1 MNQIIITCPSCNE
14 TFSADEA
21 LRNHLKAKDA
31 QHAKE
36 IENNKK
42 IAQEKHNLE
51 LKLMEKRAAKIAED
65 KAKAEI
71 QQNKAKYN
79 LDLKLMEKK
88 AVEKAQSE
96 SIAKIKAAQ
105 AEVDK
110 AKKIQ
115 KEKEAEAE
123 KAKKIVQA
131 SKAKFELDMKKE
143 VEASKKAIEKEAQDK
158 FKAEI
163 QIAKIEAEKVK
174 KQQVAEKAK
183 HDLALKQVEK
193 KVAKEAQAESEKL
206 KKEIE
211 RKDKAREIQ
220 DKRHEKRIDE
230 MKKQMNQR
238 SVEIQGEVQEE
249 LIQDFLKSSFPEDTV
264 EEVKKGAKG
273 ADCLF
278 SINYKD
284 KKNLAQIY
292 FESKDHKYFKEEW
305 VDKLLKD
312 MKAKNI
318 GHSIL
323 VTTALPKDFNKAK
336 NGYVGRHGNRIII
349 IPDDDT
355 ILHAVVSLI
364 RGHLINMYKTKKNLN
379 VSKELTKLWDHIT
392 GPTFQIPMRTLYL
405 SINKSSELFEKE
417 KTFWN
422 KHLSNKERNLSDMK
436 EQFIDVVNSFTL
448 KVSDNLLPE
457 TFLQIETKPKKEKNG
472 KITLVSINKKLDN

>member
-1 MNQIIITCPSCNE
+1 MNQIKITCPNCNE

-51 LKLMEKRAAKIAED
+51 LKLMEKKAAKIAED
-65 KAKAEI
+65 KAKAQI
-71 QQNKAKYN
+71 QQNKAKHE
-79 LDLKLMEKK
+79 LDLKQMEKK
-88 AVEKAQSE
+88 AKEKAQSE
-96 SIAKIKAAQ
+96 SVAKIKAAQ
-105 AEVDK
+105 AE
-110 AKKIQ
+110 
-115 KEKEAEAE
+115 
-123 KAKKIVQA
+123 
-131 SKAKFELDMKKE
+131 
-143 VEASKKAIEKEAQDK
+143 
-158 FKAEI
+158 
-163 QIAKIEAEKVK
+163 AEKVK
-174 KQQVAEKAK
+174 KQQAEEKAK
-183 HDLALKQVEK
+183 HELDLKQVEK
-193 KVAKEAQAESEKL
+193 KIIKNAEAETEKL
-206 KKEIE
+206 KKEIVK
-211 RKDKAREIQ
+211 KDKAWEIQ
-220 DKRHEKRIDE
+220 EKRYEKRVDE

-238 SVEIQGEVQEE
+238 SVELQGEVQEE
-249 LIQDFLKSSFPEDTV
+249 LIQDFLRNSFPEDTV
-264 EEVKKGAKG
+264 EEIKKGARG

-292 FESKDHKYFKEEW
+292 FESKDHKSFKEEW

-312 MKAKNI
+312 MKTKNI

-364 RGHLINMYKTKKNLN
+364 RGNLINMYKTKKNLN

-392 GPTFQIPMRTLYL
+392 GPSFQIPMRTLYL
-405 SINKSSELFEKE
+405 SINKSHILLEKE

-422 KHLSNKERNLSDMK
+422 KHLSNKEKNLTDMK
-436 EQFIDVVNSFTL
+436 EQFLDVINSFTL
-448 KVSDNLLPE
+448 KVADNLLPE
-457 TFLQIETKPKKEKNG
+457 TLVQIETNSNREKNN
-472 KITLVSINKKLDN
+472 INPVSISKNKADN

>member
-1 MNQIIITCPSCNE
+1 MNQIKITWPNCNE

-21 LRNHLKAKDA
+21 LRNHLKAKDE

-51 LKLMEKRAAKIAED
+51 LKLMEKKAAKIAED
-65 KAKAEI
+65 KAKAQI
-71 QQNKAKYN
+71 QQNKAKHE
-79 LDLKLMEKK
+79 LDLKQMEKK
-88 AVEKAQSE
+88 AKEKAQSE
-96 SIAKIKAAQ
+96 SVAKIKAAQ
-105 AEVDK
+105 AE
-110 AKKIQ
+110 
-115 KEKEAEAE
+115 
-123 KAKKIVQA
+123 
-131 SKAKFELDMKKE
+131 
-143 VEASKKAIEKEAQDK
+143 
-158 FKAEI
+158 
-163 QIAKIEAEKVK
+163 AEKVK
-174 KQQVAEKAK
+174 KQQAEEKAK
-183 HDLALKQVEK
+183 HELDLKQVEK
-193 KVAKEAQAESEKL
+193 KIIKNAEAETEKL
-206 KKEIE
+206 KKEIVK
-211 RKDKAREIQ
+211 KDKAWEIQ
-220 DKRHEKRIDE
+220 EKRYEKRVDE

-238 SVEIQGEVQEE
+238 SVELQGEVQEE
-249 LIQDFLKSSFPEDTV
+249 LIQDFLRNSFPEDTV
-264 EEVKKGAKG
+264 EEIKKGARG

-292 FESKDHKYFKEEW
+292 FESKDHKSFKEEW

-312 MKAKNI
+312 MKTKNI

-364 RGHLINMYKTKKNLN
+364 RGNLINMYKTKKNLN

-392 GPTFQIPMRTLYL
+392 GPSFQIPMRTLYL
-405 SINKSSELFEKE
+405 SINKSHILLEKE

-422 KHLSNKERNLSDMK
+422 KHLSNKEKNLTDMK
-436 EQFIDVVNSFTL
+436 EQFLDVINSFTL
-448 KVSDNLLPE
+448 KVADNLLPE
-457 TFLQIETKPKKEKNG
+457 TLVQVETNSNREKNN
-472 KITLVSINKKLDN
+472 INPVSISKNKADN

>member
-1 MNQIIITCPSCNE
+1 MNQIKITCPSCNA

-42 IAQEKHNLE
+42 IVQE
-51 LKLMEKRAAKIAED
+51 
-65 KAKAEI
+65 
-71 QQNKAKYN
+71 KYN
-79 LDLKLMEKK
+79 LELKLMEKK

-143 VEASKKAIEKEAQDK
+143 VEASKKAIEKEAQNK

-284 KKNLAQIY
+284 KKKLAQIY
-292 FESKDHKYFKEEW
+292 FESKDHKSFKEEW
-305 VDKLLKD
+305 VSKLLKD
-312 MKAKNI
+312 MKDKNI

-323 VTTALPKDFNKAK
+323 ITTALPKDFNKAK

-349 IPDDDT
+349 IPMDYS
-355 ILHAVVSLI
+355 IIHAVVSLI
-364 RGHLINMYKTKKNLN
+364 RGNLINTYRTKKDLN

-392 GPTFQIPMRTLYL
+392 GPSFQLPMRTLYL

-457 TFLQIETKPKKEKNG
+457 ALLQIETKPKKEKNG
-472 KITLVSINKKLDN
+472 KITLVSINKDLDN

>member
-1 MNQIIITCPSCNE
+1 MNQIKITCPNCNE

-21 LRNHLKAKDA
+21 LRNHLKAKDE

-51 LKLMEKRAAKIAED
+51 IKLMEKKAAKIAED
-65 KAKAEI
+65 KAKAQI
-71 QQNKAKYN
+71 QQNKAKHA
-79 LDLKLMEKK
+79 LDLKQMEKK
-88 AVEKAQSE
+88 AKEKAQSE
-96 SIAKIKAAQ
+96 SVAKIKAAQ
-105 AEVDK
+105 AE
-110 AKKIQ
+110 
-115 KEKEAEAE
+115 
-123 KAKKIVQA
+123 
-131 SKAKFELDMKKE
+131 
-143 VEASKKAIEKEAQDK
+143 
-158 FKAEI
+158 
-163 QIAKIEAEKVK
+163 AEKVK
-174 KQQVAEKAK
+174 KQQAEEKAK
-183 HDLALKQVEK
+183 HELNLKQVEK
-193 KVAKEAQAESEKL
+193 KIIKNAEAETEKL
-206 KKEIE
+206 KKEIVK
-211 RKDKAREIQ
+211 KDKAWEIQ
-220 DKRHEKRIDE
+220 EKRYEKRVDE

-238 SVEIQGEVQEE
+238 SVELQGEVQEE
-249 LIQDFLKSSFPEDTV
+249 LIQDFLRNSFPEDTV
-264 EEVKKGAKG
+264 EEIKKGARG

-292 FESKDHKYFKEEW
+292 FESKDHKSFKEEW

-312 MKAKNI
+312 MKTKNI

-364 RGHLINMYKTKKNLN
+364 RGNLINMYKTKKNLN

-392 GPTFQIPMRTLYL
+392 GPSFQIPMRTLYL
-405 SINKSSELFEKE
+405 SINKSHILLEKE

-422 KHLSNKERNLSDMK
+422 KHLSNKEKNLTDMK
-436 EQFIDVVNSFTL
+436 EQFLDVINSFTL
-448 KVSDNLLPE
+448 KVADNLLPE
-457 TFLQIETKPKKEKNG
+457 TLVQVETNSNREKNN
-472 KITLVSINKKLDN
+472 INPVSISKNKADN

>member
-1 MNQIIITCPSCNE
+1 MNQIKITCPNCNE

-21 LRNHLKAKDA
+21 LRNHLKAKDE

-51 LKLMEKRAAKIAED
+51 LKLMEKKAAKIAED
-65 KAKAEI
+65 KAKAQI
-71 QQNKAKYN
+71 QQNKAKHE
-79 LDLKLMEKK
+79 LDLKQMEKK
-88 AVEKAQSE
+88 AKEKAQSE
-96 SIAKIKAAQ
+96 SMAKIKTAQ
-105 AEVDK
+105 A
-110 AKKIQ
+110 
-115 KEKEAEAE
+115 
-123 KAKKIVQA
+123 
-131 SKAKFELDMKKE
+131 
-143 VEASKKAIEKEAQDK
+143 
-158 FKAEI
+158 
-163 QIAKIEAEKVK
+163 EAEKVK
-174 KQQVAEKAK
+174 KQQAEEKAK
-183 HDLALKQVEK
+183 HELDLKQVEK
-193 KVAKEAQAESEKL
+193 KIIKNAEAETEKL
-206 KKEIE
+206 KKEIVK
-211 RKDKAREIQ
+211 KDKAWEIQ
-220 DKRHEKRIDE
+220 EKRYEKRVDE

-238 SVEIQGEVQEE
+238 SVELQGEVQEE
-249 LIQDFLKSSFPEDTV
+249 LIQDFLRNSFPEDTV
-264 EEVKKGAKG
+264 EEIKKGARG

-292 FESKDHKYFKEEW
+292 FESKDHKSFKEEW

-312 MKAKNI
+312 MKTKNI

-364 RGHLINMYKTKKNLN
+364 RGNLINMYKTKKNLN

-392 GPTFQIPMRTLYL
+392 GPSFQIPMRTLYL
-405 SINKSSELFEKE
+405 SINKSHILLEKE

-422 KHLSNKERNLSDMK
+422 KHLSNKEKNLTDMK
-436 EQFIDVVNSFTL
+436 EQFLDVINSFTL
-448 KVSDNLLPE
+448 KVADNLLPE
-457 TFLQIETKPKKEKNG
+457 TLIQVETNSNREKNN
-472 KITLVSINKKLDN
+472 INPV

>member
-1 MNQIIITCPSCNE
+1 MNQIKITCPNCNE

-21 LRNHLKAKDA
+21 LRNHLKAKDE

-51 LKLMEKRAAKIAED
+51 LKLMEKKAAKIAED
-65 KAKAEI
+65 KAKAQI
-71 QQNKAKYN
+71 QQNKAKHE
-79 LDLKLMEKK
+79 LDLKQMEKK
-88 AVEKAQSE
+88 AKEKAQSE
-96 SIAKIKAAQ
+96 SVAKIKAAQ
-105 AEVDK
+105 AE
-110 AKKIQ
+110 
-115 KEKEAEAE
+115 AE
-123 KAKKIVQA
+123 KI
-131 SKAKFELDMKKE
+131 
-143 VEASKKAIEKEAQDK
+143 
-158 FKAEI
+158 
-163 QIAKIEAEKVK
+163 K
-174 KQQVAEKAK
+174 KQQAEEKAK
-183 HDLALKQVEK
+183 HELNLKQVEK
-193 KVAKEAQAESEKL
+193 KIIKNAEAETEKL
-206 KKEIE
+206 KKEIVK
-211 RKDKAREIQ
+211 KDKAWEIQ
-220 DKRHEKRIDE
+220 EKRYEKRVDE

-238 SVEIQGEVQEE
+238 SVELQGEVQEE
-249 LIQDFLKSSFPEDTV
+249 LIQDFLRNSFPEDTV
-264 EEVKKGAKG
+264 EEIKKGARG

-292 FESKDHKYFKEEW
+292 FESKDHKSFKEEW

-312 MKAKNI
+312 MKTKNI

-364 RGHLINMYKTKKNLN
+364 RGNLINMYKTKKNLN

-392 GPTFQIPMRTLYL
+392 GPSFQIPMRTLYL
-405 SINKSSELFEKE
+405 SINKSHILLEKE

-422 KHLSNKERNLSDMK
+422 KHLSNKEKNLADMQ
-436 EQFIDVVNSFTL
+436 EQFLDVINSFTL
-448 KVSDNLLPE
+448 KVADNLLPE
-457 TFLQIETKPKKEKNG
+457 SLVKIEKKN
-472 KITLVSINKKLDN
+472 D

>member
-1 MNQIIITCPSCNE
+1 MNQIKITCPNCNE

-21 LRNHLKAKDA
+21 LRNHLKAKDE

-51 LKLMEKRAAKIAED
+51 LKLMEKKAAKIAED
-65 KAKAEI
+65 KAKAQI
-71 QQNKAKYN
+71 QQNKAKHE
-79 LDLKLMEKK
+79 LDLKQMEKK
-88 AVEKAQSE
+88 AKEKAQSE
-96 SIAKIKAAQ
+96 SMAKIKTAQ
-105 AEVDK
+105 A
-110 AKKIQ
+110 
-115 KEKEAEAE
+115 
-123 KAKKIVQA
+123 
-131 SKAKFELDMKKE
+131 
-143 VEASKKAIEKEAQDK
+143 
-158 FKAEI
+158 
-163 QIAKIEAEKVK
+163 EAEKVK
-174 KQQVAEKAK
+174 KQQAEEKTK
-183 HDLALKQVEK
+183 HELDLKQVEK
-193 KVAKEAQAESEKL
+193 KIIKNAEAETEKL
-206 KKEIE
+206 KKEIVK
-211 RKDKAREIQ
+211 KDKAWEIQ
-220 DKRHEKRIDE
+220 EKRYEKRVDE

-238 SVEIQGEVQEE
+238 SVELQGEVQEE
-249 LIQDFLKSSFPEDTV
+249 LIQDFLRNSFPEDTV
-264 EEVKKGAKG
+264 EEIKKGARG

-292 FESKDHKYFKEEW
+292 FESKDHKSFKEEW

-312 MKAKNI
+312 MKTKNI

-364 RGHLINMYKTKKNLN
+364 RGNLINMYKTKKNLN

-392 GPTFQIPMRTLYL
+392 GPSFQIPMRTLYL
-405 SINKSSELFEKE
+405 SINKSHILLEKE

-422 KHLSNKERNLSDMK
+422 KHLSNKEKNLTDMQ
-436 EQFIDVVNSFTL
+436 EQFLDVINSFTL
-448 KVSDNLLPE
+448 KVADNLLPE
-457 TFLQIETKPKKEKNG
+457 SLVKIEKKN
-472 KITLVSINKKLDN
+472 D